1 MDDRQSSYKFAMY
14 MAIAFAVTL
23 VLIVAYFILRTPTPV
38 VADDEAKFRI
48 FPVAVLELKAVA
60 KPGEAAPAEG
70 GAAAAPKEPAAIYAS
85 VCSVC
90 HETGV
95 AGAPKTGD
103 KAAWAPRIATGKE
116 ALYLSV
122 INGKNAMPARGG
134 AGNLSDDEIK
144 HSVDFLVGKAS

>member
-1 MDDRQSSYKFAMY
+1 MDDRQSSYKFVMY

-23 VLIVAYFILRTPTPV
+23 VLIVAYFILRTPASV
-38 VADDEAKFRI
+38 VADEEAKFRI
-48 FPVAVLELKAVA
+48 FPVAVLELKAAA
-60 KPGEAAPAEG
+60 KPGEAPAEG
-70 GAAAAPKEPAAIYAS
+70 GTPAAPKEPAAIYAS

-116 ALYLSV
+116 ALYHSA
-122 INGKNAMPARGG
+122 IAGKAGMPARGG

-144 HSVDFLVGKAS
+144 HTVDFLVGKSS